1 VLDPESPDMIRAVF
15 GRQVE
20 LFLETDVGQYLQQCA
35 ETDVAEAMGKLRYA
49 DPEDPKAIREL
60 QFKIRVAEAV
70 VGWLSDAIN
79 AGQQA
84 RAMLETQ

>member
-1 VLDPESPDMIRAVF
+1 MLDPESPDMIRAVF

-20 LFLETDVGQYLQQCA
+20 MFLESDVGQYLTQCA
-35 ETDVAEAMGKLRYA
+35 ETEVVEALTKLKDA
-49 DPEDPKAIREL
+49 DAEDPKAIREL

-70 VGWLSDAIN
+70 VGWLNDAIN